1 MKAIGVGLLFAL
13 STCSASASV
22 WQWTEVYQP
31 LLLDGIVIMR
41 TPYRARVYPYAREVL
56 MTGWE
61 NRLNNNGEWVD
72 QNAVSLFGIGIELVG
87 PQPAGK
93 TPEDFRGLGMHGDTL
108 RVSVDVGGLQL
119 PTGWGETHRRE
130 VVEKTVRCV
139 RLNAGQAGSPPR
151 FVDVQIIGGTEY
163 AEFAGTTKV
172 NGGTVARDSAP
183 N

>member
-1 MKAIGVGLLFAL
+1 MKAIGVGLLLAL
-13 STCSASASV
+13 CTSSASASV

-31 LLLDGIVIMR
+31 LLLDGVVIMR
-41 TPYRARVYPYAREVL
+41 TPYRARVYPCAQEVL

-61 NRLNNNGEWVD
+61 NRLSNNGEWTD
-72 QNAVSLFGIGIELVG
+72 QNVVSLFGIGIELVG
-87 PQPAGK
+87 PKPAGR

-108 RVSVDVGGLQL
+108 RVSVDVGALQL
-119 PTGWGETHRRE
+119 PTGWGQPQRRE

-139 RLNAGQAGSPPR
+139 RLNAGKAGSPPR
-151 FVDVQIIGGTEY
+151 FVDVQIVGAPEY
-163 AEFAGTTKV
+163 AEFAGTTMV